1 MQISKRASSVA
12 LAAAVATSLAAP
24 IAASA
29 GGLASGERTILARGM
44 GMMGGMGMHRN
55 MMQGMMG
62 GVLPPGI
69 DPARLP
75 ESDSSGAHL
84 LGQFCMQCH
93 NLPGPGMHTASE
105 WPRVL
110 GRMNM
115 RMQMM
120 GGMMG
125 GMMGVAAPDPV
136 QLKILLGYLQR
147 HAQKSIDAATYPDL
161 DTPPGRAFSATCMQ
175 CHALPDPK
183 QHTAQEWPAV
193 VARMHGNMAA
203 MGKIIPDETT
213 TDTIVDFLQRHSAA
227 QK

>member
-1 MQISKRASSVA
+1 MLIGKGASILA
-12 LAAAVATSLAAP
+12 LGAAVATCLAVP

-29 GGLASGERTILARGM
+29 GEPASSERTILAGGM

-55 MMQGMMG
+55 MMQRMMG
-62 GVLPPGI
+62 GVLPPGM

-84 LGQFCMQCH
+84 LQQFCMQCH
-93 NLPGPGMHTASE
+93 NLPGPGLHTASE
-105 WPRVL
+105 WPQVL

-125 GMMGVAAPDPV
+125 VAAPDPV
-136 QLKILLGYLQR
+136 QLEILLGYLQR
-147 HAQKSIDAATYPDL
+147 HAQRPIDAGKYPDL
-161 DTPPGRAFSATCMQ
+161 STRAGQAFSTICAQ
-175 CHALPDPK
+175 CHALPDPQ
-183 QHTAQEWPAV
+183 QHTAPDWPSV
-193 VARMHGNMAA
+193 VGRMRSNMAA
-203 MGKIIPDETT
+203 MGKIVPDETT
-213 TDTIVDFLQRHSAA
+213 SDEIVDFLQRHSAP

>member
-1 MQISKRASSVA
+1 MKTGKGTSILA
-12 LAAAVATSLAAP
+12 LGAAVASCLAAP

-29 GGLASGERTILARGM
+29 GELAPGERTILAGWM

-55 MMQGMMG
+55 MMQRMMRG
-62 GVLPPGI
+62 ALPPGM

-84 LGQFCMQCH
+84 LQQFCMQCH
-93 NLPGPGMHTASE
+93 NLPGPGLHTAAE
-105 WPRVL
+105 WPQVL

-125 GMMGVAAPDPV
+125 VAAPDPV
-136 QLKILLGYLQR
+136 QLDILLGYLQR
-147 HAQKSIDAATYPDL
+147 HAQKPIDAATYPDL
-161 DTPPGRAFSATCMQ
+161 DTPPGRAFSTTCMQ

-183 QHTAQEWPAV
+183 QHTAREWPAV
-193 VARMHGNMAA
+193 VGRMRSNMTA
-203 MGKIIPDETT
+203 MGKIVPDETT
-213 TDTIVDFLQRHSAA
+213 INEIVDFLQRHSAD

>member
-1 MQISKRASSVA
+1 MQIGKEASILA
-12 LAAAVATSLAAP
+12 LGAAVAACLAAP

-29 GGLASGERTILARGM
+29 GEPASSERTILAGGM
-44 GMMGGMGMHRN
+44 GMMGGMGMHRD

-62 GVLPPGI
+62 GALPPGI

-75 ESDSSGAHL
+75 EPDSSGAHL

-93 NLPGPGMHTASE
+93 NLPGPGLHTAPE
-105 WPRVL
+105 WPQVL

-115 RMQMM
+115 RMRMM

-136 QLKILLGYLQR
+136 QLEILLGYLQR
-147 HAQKSIDAATYPDL
+147 HAQKPIDAAAYPDL
-161 DTPPGRAFSATCMQ
+161 DTPPGRAFGTTCMQ

-183 QHTAQEWPAV
+183 QHTAQEWPSV
-193 VARMHGNMAA
+193 VARMRDHMTA
-203 MGKIIPDETT
+203 MGKILPDETT
-213 TDTIVDFLQRHSAA
+213 TNEIVDFLQRHSTA

>member
-1 MQISKRASSVA
+1 MGGDILQKGKGASILA
-12 LAAAVATSLAAP
+12 LGAAVATCLAVP
-24 IAASA
+24 VAASA
-29 GGLASGERTILARGM
+29 GEAASGERTILA
-44 GMMGGMGMHRN
+44 GGMGMHRN
-55 MMQGMMG
+55 MMQRMMG
-62 GVLPPGI
+62 GALPPGI

-75 ESDSSGAHL
+75 EPDSSGAHL

-93 NLPGPGMHTASE
+93 NLPGPGLHTASE
-105 WPRVL
+105 WPQVA

-125 GMMGVAAPDPV
+125 VVAPDPV
-136 QLKILLGYLQR
+136 QWEILLGYLQR
-147 HAQKSIDAATYPDL
+147 NAQKPIDAATYTDL
-161 DTPPGRAFSATCMQ
+161 DTPPGRAFSTTCMQ

-183 QHTAQEWPAV
+183 QHTAQEWLSV

-203 MGKIIPDETT
+203 MGKAIPDETT
-213 TDTIVDFLQRHSAA
+213 TSEIVDFLQRHSAA

>member
-1 MQISKRASSVA
+1 MQIGKEASILA
-12 LAAAVATSLAAP
+12 LGAAVAACLAAP

-29 GGLASGERTILARGM
+29 GEAASGERMILTGGM

-62 GVLPPGI
+62 GALPPGI
-69 DPARLP
+69 DPTRLP
-75 ESDSSGAHL
+75 EPASSGAHL
-84 LGQFCMQCH
+84 LQQFCMQCH
-93 NLPGPGMHTASE
+93 NLPGPGLHTAPE
-105 WPRVL
+105 WPQVL

-120 GGMMG
+120 GGMMS

-136 QLKILLGYLQR
+136 QLKILLGSLQR
-147 HAQKSIDAATYPDL
+147 HAQQPIDAASHPDL
-161 DTPPGRAFSATCMQ
+161 DTPPGRAFGETCVQ

-183 QHTAQEWPAV
+183 QHTVQEWSSV
-193 VARMHGNMAA
+193 VARMRGHMAV
-203 MGKIIPDETT
+203 MGKTLPDATT
-213 TDTIVDFLQRHSAA
+213 TDEIVGFLQRHSTA

>member
-1 MQISKRASSVA
+1 MQIGKEASILA
-12 LAAAVATSLAAP
+12 LGAAVAACLAAP

-29 GGLASGERTILARGM
+29 GEPASSERTILAGGM
-44 GMMGGMGMHRN
+44 GMMGGMGMHRD

-62 GVLPPGI
+62 GALPPGI
-69 DPARLP
+69 APARLP
-75 ESDSSGAHL
+75 EPDSSGAHL

-93 NLPGPGMHTASE
+93 NLPGPGLHTAPE
-105 WPRVL
+105 WPQVL

-115 RMQMM
+115 RMRMM

-136 QLKILLGYLQR
+136 QLEILLGYLQR
-147 HAQKSIDAATYPDL
+147 HAQKPIDAAAYPDL
-161 DTPPGRAFSATCMQ
+161 DTPPGRAFGTTCMQ

-183 QHTAQEWPAV
+183 QHTAQEWPSV
-193 VARMHGNMAA
+193 VARMRDHMTA
-203 MGKIIPDETT
+203 MGKILPDETT
-213 TDTIVDFLQRHSAA
+213 TNEIVDFLQRHSTA

>member
-1 MQISKRASSVA
+1 MQTGKGASILA
-12 LAAAVATSLAAP
+12 LGAAVATCLAAP
-24 IAASA
+24 GAASA
-29 GGLASGERTILARGM
+29 GGLASSERTILAGGM

-55 MMQGMMG
+55 MMQRMMG
-62 GVLPPGI
+62 GVLPPGM

-84 LGQFCMQCH
+84 LQQFCMQCH
-93 NLPGPGMHTASE
+93 NLPGPGLHTASE
-105 WPRVL
+105 WPQVL

-125 GMMGVAAPDPV
+125 VAAPDPV
-136 QLKILLGYLQR
+136 QLEILLGYLQR
-147 HAQKSIDAATYPDL
+147 HAQKPIDAAEFPDL
-161 DTPPGRAFSATCMQ
+161 NTRAGQAFSATCVQ

-183 QHTAQEWPAV
+183 QHTAREWPAV
-193 VARMHGNMAA
+193 VGRMRGNMTG
-203 MGKIIPDETT
+203 MGKIVPDETT
-213 TDTIVDFLQRHSAA
+213 INEIVDFLQRHSAD

>member
-1 MQISKRASSVA
+1 MQIGKGASILA
-12 LAAAVATSLAAP
+12 LGAAVACLAASMT
-24 IAASA
+24 ATA
-29 GGLASGERTILARGM
+29 GEAASGERTMLAGW
-44 GMMGGMGMHRN
+44 MGMHRN

-62 GVLPPGI
+62 GSLPPGI

-75 ESDSSGAHL
+75 EPDSSGAHL
-84 LGQFCMQCH
+84 LQQFCMQCH
-93 NLPGPGMHTASE
+93 NLPGPGLHTAPE
-105 WPRVL
+105 WPPVL

-120 GGMMG
+120 GGMRG

-147 HAQKSIDAATYPDL
+147 NAQKPIDAAAYPDL
-161 DTPPGRAFSATCMQ
+161 DTPPGRTFGTTCMQ

-183 QHTAQEWPAV
+183 QHTAREWPSV
-193 VARMHGNMAA
+193 VARMRGHMTA
-203 MGKIIPDETT
+203 MGKILPDETT
-213 TDTIVDFLQRHSAA
+213 TDEIVDFLQRHSAA

>member
-1 MQISKRASSVA
+1 
-12 LAAAVATSLAAP
+12 
-24 IAASA
+24 
-29 GGLASGERTILARGM
+29 M
-44 GMMGGMGMHRN
+44 GMMGGIGMHRD

-75 ESDSSGAHL
+75 ESDSSGVHL
-84 LGQFCMQCH
+84 LRQFCMQCH
-93 NLPGPGMHTASE
+93 NLPGPGLHTAPE
-105 WPRVL
+105 WPQVL

-136 QLKILLGYLQR
+136 QLRILLGYLQR
-147 HAQKSIDAATYPDL
+147 NAQRPIDAAAYPDL
-161 DTPPGRAFSATCMQ
+161 DTPPGRAFGTACMQ
-175 CHALPDPK
+175 CHALPDPQ
-183 QHTAQEWPAV
+183 QHTAQEWPSV
-193 VARMHGNMAA
+193 VARMRGHMAA
-203 MGKIIPDETT
+203 MGKINPDETT
-213 TDTIVDFLQRHSAA
+213 TDEIVGFLQRHSTA